1 MSDVKIQSCYTTYMS
16 KSITKWRTKITYEY
30 LTKSSPYDSALLYVH
45 QQFIHICKCLKLNVF
60 LLQHQCFTDSIKHR
74 WCKVMAPLKNSLA
87 SPKTNLIWESSNV
100 CKKTTKISWQDQ
112 NIEWGMQ
119 KIATENMGGKSTTAQ
134 TICWTCYYQRVL
146 FWTSLKHSRGKLC
159 RS

>member
-74 WCKVMAPLKNSLA
+74 WCKVMAPLKKFTCISKDKSHLRIFKCLQEDYQNQLTR
-87 SPKTNLIWESSNV
+87 PKYRMRHAENCYRKYGRKKHHCSNNMLDMLLSEGPV
-100 CKKTTKISWQDQ
+100 LNKSKT
-112 NIEWGMQ
+112 
-119 KIATENMGGKSTTAQ
+119 
-134 TICWTCYYQRVL
+134 
-146 FWTSLKHSRGKLC
+146 F
-159 RS
+159 